1 LAHAAA
7 GDLSTVLVGRSRGL
21 PATAAWRHLDARV
34 GFEVLFLRAEADG
47 YHFGGYSTAVE
58 DGEAWSI
65 HYALTVD
72 ASWATRS
79 AHVVGR
85 SSLGVNEVRL
95 DEDGTGGWRVDG
107 RPALQL
113 GGCLDVDLEASA
125 FTNALPVHRLALD
138 VGQQADAP
146 AAYVRAL
153 DLRVERL
160 EQSYKRLQNDR
171 GHSHYDY
178 ASPAFDFRAE
188 LVYDEFGLVLDYPG
202 IAVRVESPS

>member
-34 GFEVLFLRAEADG
+34 GFEVVFLRRDTDG
-47 YHFGGYSTAVE
+47 YQLDGHSTAVE
-58 DGEAWSI
+58 DGRAWGI
-65 HYALTVD
+65 RYTLTVD
-72 ASWATRS
+72 AAWTTRS
-79 AHVVGR
+79 AHIVGQ
-85 SSLGVNEVRL
+85 SDLGMKELRL
-95 DEDGTGGWRVDG
+95 EGDGTGGWWIDG
-107 RPALQL
+107 MRAPHLD
-113 GGCLDVDLEASA
+113 GCLDVDLEASA

-160 EQSYKRLQNDR
+160 EQSYRRLEDDCE
-171 GHSHYDY
+171 HSHYDY
-178 ASPAFDFRAE
+178 VSPAFDFRAE

-202 IAVRVESPS
+202 IAVRVTSST

>member
-7 GDLSTVLVGRSRGL
+7 GDLSTVPTARSRRL

-34 GFEVLFLRAEADG
+34 GFEVLFLRPEADG
-47 YHFGGYSTAVE
+47 YHFEGYSTAVE

-85 SSLGVNEVRL
+85 SSLGFNEVRL
-95 DEDGTGGWRVDG
+95 EGDGTGRWRVDG
-107 RPALQL
+107 KRAPHLD
-113 GGCLDVDLEASA
+113 GCLDVDLEASA
-125 FTNALPVHRLALD
+125 FTNALPVHRLALE
-138 VGQQADAP
+138 VGEQADAP
-146 AAYVRAL
+146 AAYVRAP

-160 EQSYKRLQNDR
+160 EQSYRRLPDD
-171 GHSHYDY
+171 GEHSHYDY

-188 LVYDEFGLVLDYPG
+188 LVYDEFGLVLYYPG
-202 IAVRVESPS
+202 IAARVESPS